1 MPGGGPAVQ
10 VPSPPARSLHGPPSH
25 VAPMPK
31 FTDARFQ
38 EDFPG
43 LALTPEQV
51 EFGAA
56 MERYMRLRHRPFPT
70 WHEVLEVLLALG
82 YRRVVTT
89 PRPERPPS
97 E

>member
-43 LALTPEQV
+43 AALTPEQYQVRYRDTV
-51 EFGAA
+51 EDVAA
-56 MERYMRLRHRPFPT
+56 YFRREPLR
-70 WHEVLEVLLALG
+70 VLN
-82 YRRVVTT
+82 
-89 PRPERPPS
+89 PEARATARK
-97 E
+97 